1 VRIADFFIFSSAKNA
16 KGREE
21 DAQENARKRND
32 LLGFPSRLFAF
43 FADKRFFD

>member
-32 LLGFPSRLFAF
+32 LLGFLRVSSRSSL
-43 FADKRFFD
+43 KRFFD